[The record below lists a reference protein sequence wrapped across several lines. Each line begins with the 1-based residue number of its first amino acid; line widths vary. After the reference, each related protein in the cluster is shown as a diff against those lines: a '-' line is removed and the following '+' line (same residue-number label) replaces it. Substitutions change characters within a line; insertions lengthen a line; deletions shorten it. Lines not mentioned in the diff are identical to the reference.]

1 MRARTLVSLVIIGVL
16 LGVAVGA
23 EVELGRIPRE
33 DPLGRELLYLP
44 SPEMLKIMSLGN
56 PGLAADILYLW
67 SIQYY
72 SLFQPDERFLYLET
86 IYNLITDLDPL
97 YFDAYR
103 IGALIMGIQTG
114 GDQAQLKKSVR
125 RLFDKG
131 LENLPGSWQLAEA
144 AAWDLFMRF
153 QDQEAALH
161 YAEIAAAQPDAPG
174 RIKRMVGVWRD
185 KKRVWTIDDSIE
197 YWKRAVDDAEDEYDR
212 TMCAS
217 HLYDALVARD
227 RRALEAVLAHY
238 SDRYGSCAESWEELI
253 EAGLIREVPV
263 DLVGKPYGIESSDCT
278 IVAFKKIRDL

>member
-1 MRARTLVSLVIIGVL
+1 VNRRIISLVIIAAL
-16 LGVAVGA
+16 LGVAVGS

-56 PGLAADILYLW
+56 SGLVADVLYLW

-72 SLFQPDERFLYLET
+72 SGFRPNERFLYLET

-103 IGALIMGIQTG
+103 IGALIMEIQTS
-114 GDQAQLKKSVR
+114 GDQVQLKKTVR

-131 LENLPGSWQLAEA
+131 LENLPESWQLAEA

-153 QDQEAALH
+153 HDQEAALH
-161 YAEIAAAQPDAPG
+161 YAEIAAVRPGAPV
-174 RIKRMVGVWRD
+174 RINRMVGVWRD
-185 KKRVWTIDDSIE
+185 KEQAWTIDDSIE

-227 RRALEAVLAHY
+227 RKTLEAVLATY
-238 SDRYGSCAESWEELI
+238 SERHGSCAERWEELI
-253 EAGLIREVPV
+253 EAGLIREVPL